1 VDVVTATYEDVP
13 FSELLH
19 HPAATAER
27 LNTVRAL
34 RLRRR
39 DAADLALMRVEQ
51 LERDDLVA
59 DFTASLLAVLVRS
72 ENIAVVRQILP
83 EAIPWMTFLPAGD
96 IDEFLEELVSVAP
109 GAAEQDNLAPV
120 AVLLAQWRHTAEV
133 YADPVLLEILTR
145 EPDGDLGPVP
155 VPETER
161 WALGGETGLHRLLL
175 VASMT

>member
-96 IDEFLEELVSVAP
+96 IDEFLEELVSVAR
-109 GAAEQDNLAPV
+109 GAAALDNLAPV

-155 VPETER
+155 VPE
-161 WALGGETGLHRLLL
+161 ADL
-175 VASMT
+175 

>member
-1 VDVVTATYEDVP
+1 MRRESSDSATWPASEFYGTVDVMTAVYEDVP

-83 EAIPWMTFLPAGD
+83 AAIPWMTFLPAGD
-96 IDEFLEELVSVAP
+96 ID
-109 GAAEQDNLAPV
+109 
-120 AVLLAQWRHTAEV
+120 
-133 YADPVLLEILTR
+133 
-145 EPDGDLGPVP
+145 
-155 VPETER
+155 
-161 WALGGETGLHRLLL
+161 
-175 VASMT
+175 